1 MDKKDFF
8 EDVNKENKKI
18 PFIELFKTIYGYY
31 FYDVNKNT
39 ILEIG
44 KEEYDLGH

>member
-1 MDKKDFF
+1 MQL
-8 EDVNKENKKI
+8 NKENQKI

-44 KEEYDLGH
+44 KEEYDLGHQ